1 MIESRIESKEVNMN
15 KMEFPKIKKS
25 EYAVLMADSNTGV
38 VLDIYFDIYYKSS
51 NQIVYKVFSS
61 LEEVKEFIKETL
73 KQRENIEFMVYDNNE
88 NIVELQEQNWL

>member
-1 MIESRIESKEVNMN
+1 MRESKI
-15 KMEFPKIKKS
+15 KIKKS

-61 LEEVKEFIKETL
+61 LDEVEEFIKETL
-73 KQRENIEFMVYDNNE
+73 RQKENIEFIVYDNNE
-88 NIVELQEQNWL
+88 NVVRFEQNWL

>member
-1 MIESRIESKEVNMN
+1 
-15 KMEFPKIKKS
+15 MEFPKIKKS
-25 EYAVLMADSNTGV
+25 EYAVLMADSNGV
-38 VLDIYFDIYYKSS
+38 ILDIYFDIYYKSS

-88 NIVELQEQNWL
+88 NIVELQEQN

>member
-1 MIESRIESKEVNMN
+1 
-15 KMEFPKIKKS
+15 MEFPKIKKS
-25 EYAVLMADSNTGV
+25 EYVVLMADSNTGV

-88 NIVELQEQNWL
+88 NIVELQEQN

>member
-1 MIESRIESKEVNMN
+1 MRNLFKV
-15 KMEFPKIKKS
+15 KDS

-61 LEEVKEFIKETL
+61 LEEVKKFIKETL

-88 NIVELQEQNWL
+88 NIVELQEQS

>member
-25 EYAVLMADSNTGV
+25 EYAVLMADSNGV
-38 VLDIYFDIYYKSS
+38 ILDIYFDIYYKSS

-61 LEEVKEFIKETL
+61 LEEVREFIKETL

-88 NIVELQEQNWL
+88 NIVELQEQN

>member
-1 MIESRIESKEVNMN
+1 MIESKIVSKEVNMN

-25 EYAVLMADSNTGV
+25 EYVVLMADSNTGV

-88 NIVELQEQNWL
+88 NIVELQEQN

>member
-1 MIESRIESKEVNMN
+1 
-15 KMEFPKIKKS
+15 MEFPKIKKS

-61 LEEVKEFIKETL
+61 LDEVKEFIKETL
-73 KQRENIEFMVYDNNE
+73 RQKENIVFIVYDNNE
-88 NIVELQEQNWL
+88 NIVSIEQN